1 MTALSLDQLAEI
13 ARNKKQEFKKAQF
26 AGESMDNLQE
36 LCDEYGKAIAVWHKI
51 RFPGK
56 KAPRPSLASMMRM
69 I

>member
-1 MTALSLDQLAEI
+1 MSTQSLEQLAEV

-36 LCDEYGKAIAVWHKI
+36 LCDEYSKAIAVWYKI